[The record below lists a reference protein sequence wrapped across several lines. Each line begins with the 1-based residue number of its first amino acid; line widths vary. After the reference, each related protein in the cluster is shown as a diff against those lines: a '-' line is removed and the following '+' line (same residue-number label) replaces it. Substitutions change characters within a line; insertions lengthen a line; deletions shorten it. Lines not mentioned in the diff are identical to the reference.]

1 MKEKSFGLWSAV
13 FLGIGSMVGAGIFI
27 VIGQAGAIAGNMVTF
42 SFLVAGIIAI
52 LCGYSL
58 SKLAITYRSRGGII
72 EYLTQS
78 YGEGFFSGSLG
89 VLFYLAQLVALAAV
103 AKSFGT
109 YANTYLGTVTPFWT
123 NIFSLGVL
131 ALFVGINLLGASFIA
146 KSENI
151 IVIIKLSALTIFTI
165 AGLMF
170 IHPQNLSFSNAPNT
184 INIFFALGLTF
195 FAFQGFSVI
204 TNSVEDMQNPEKNM
218 IKSMIISILLVAVLY
233 ISVSIAV
240 FGNLSLEEVIKTKD
254 FALAEAA
261 KPIFGNLGF
270 QIISATAL
278 FATASAINA
287 TLYAVTQIS
296 YTLAKEGHL
305 PKTYER
311 QIFNNTEG
319 LIISAL
325 LIIPMII
332 FFNLGEIATI
342 AAVIVLLIQGFTHI
356 GHLFVIKKTNAN
368 LFLIILAIIGTF
380 LAAGFAIYYTQKQ
393 IPHFGFHIVAGF
405 ILAFLLEV
413 GLRLFTDRTIEKQVI
428 EEIEEIETKIKD
440 EL

>member
-1 MKEKSFGLWSAV
+1 MENKKSFGLWSAV

-27 VIGQAGAIAGNMVTF
+27 VIGQAGAIAGNLVTL
-42 SFLVAGIIAI
+42 SFLVAGIIAM

-58 SKLAITYRSRGGII
+58 SKLAITYPSRGGII

-78 YGEGFFSGSLG
+78 YKEGFFSGSLG

-109 YANTYLGTVTPFWT
+109 YANTYLGEITPFWT
-123 NIFSLGVL
+123 NIFALGIL
-131 ALFVGINLLGASFIA
+131 AIFVIINLLGAYLVA

-151 IVIIKLSALTIFTI
+151 IVIIKLSALAIFTI
-165 AGLMF
+165 AGLFF
-170 IHPQNLSFSNAPNT
+170 INPSNLEISKAPNI

-204 TNSVEDMQNPEKNM
+204 TNSVEDMENPKKTM
-218 IKSMIISILLVAVLY
+218 IKAMIISILIVAILY

-240 FGNLSLEEVIKTKD
+240 FGNLSLDEVIKTKD

-261 KPIFGNLGF
+261 KPVFGELGF
-270 QIISATAL
+270 KIISATAL

-305 PKTYER
+305 PDLYER
-311 QIFNNTEG
+311 NIFHNTEG

-325 LIIPMII
+325 LIIPMIL
-332 FFNLGEIATI
+332 FFNLSEIATI

-356 GHLFVIKKTNAN
+356 GHLFVIKETKAN
-368 LFLIILAIIGTF
+368 LFLVILAIIGTF
-380 LAAGFAIYYTQKQ
+380 GAAGFAIYYTQEQ
-393 IPHFGFHIVAGF
+393 IPHFGFYIVMGFVLAF
-405 ILAFLLEV
+405 ILEV
-413 GLRLFTDRTIEKQVI
+413 ILRLFTNRVIKKQI
-428 EEIEEIETKIKD
+428 I
-440 EL
+440 